1 MNVKQQPAERHHS
14 EAAEGDEGA
23 EPLDSRAHSQTAAE
37 GDDFDDFDDD
47 E

>member
-14 EAAEGDEGA
+14 EAAAEGDERG
-23 EPLDSRAHSQTAAE
+23 EPLDSREHSQTAAE
-37 GDDFDDFDDD
+37 GEDVD

>member
-14 EAAEGDEGA
+14 EAAVEGDERA
-23 EPLDSRAHSQTAAE
+23 EPLDSRAHSQVAAE
-37 GDDFDDFDDD
+37 GEDVDVD